1 MAFCCSALQMK
12 LDPVQRAAVSALHT
26 QKSKR
31 WKSSVLFLS
40 QRVQKSQSFWNHFNI
55 DRWNVSVSRELK
67 EDNTHPAQ
75 LYGGK
80 QAPEG
85 FVTLGNNALH
95 NHSGCII
102 IKAGCYLQ
110 GLCQPV
116 KHRSTPIQSAS
127 CTNLLVQ
134 LNTRSHIGSTYRL
147 VQIIR
152 AERFPLWRP
161 SLGSWQD
168 AAVLYMHTHVS
179 RARTARRTRA
189 CSRQRAQMVAVT

>member
-1 MAFCCSALQMK
+1 MLYKWSWIPYSGLLC
-12 LDPVQRAAVSALHT
+12 PRYT

-110 GLCQPV
+110 GLCQ
-116 KHRSTPIQSAS
+116 T
-127 CTNLLVQ
+127 
-134 LNTRSHIGSTYRL
+134 
-147 VQIIR
+147 QI
-152 AERFPLWRP
+152 
-161 SLGSWQD
+161 
-168 AAVLYMHTHVS
+168 HTHPGCILHQPAGTAKRTQSHRKYVPLSSDHPSCALPALASVFGQLAGCCCALHAHS
-179 RARTARRTRA
+179 RVPRADCSADTR
-189 CSRQRAQMVAVT
+189 V

>member
-1 MAFCCSALQMK
+1 M
-12 LDPVQRAAVSALHT
+12 
-26 QKSKR
+26 
-31 WKSSVLFLS
+31 
-40 QRVQKSQSFWNHFNI
+40 
-55 DRWNVSVSRELK
+55 SRELK
-67 EDNTHPAQ
+67 EDNTHPAH
-75 LYGGK
+75 LYGGT

-116 KHRSTPIQSAS
+116 KHRSTPIQPAS

-189 CSRQRAQMVAVT
+189 CSRQPHSGHRWSPLHNKARQMGPNVRFPPRR